1 MANQPTSGAFSVRSL
16 PPEIWSFIFDVACLD
31 DGFTAR
37 SLSLVSR
44 DLHALSEGHRYYT
57 IKISSSSQMVALERQ
72 LSESGVIAARGL
84 KTRFVSVTFPVHSAG
99 QEALSI
105 EIADIERDEK
115 ENEWKPAITTSVE
128 DLNYDSK
135 HSVVKFHYLVYGA
148 MRRLLEACSNT
159 LEVLSIY
166 QNPAFLIQFDVLV
179 PPLPRLQHLS
189 IGLSPRG
196 SWATMGDPHPMHYPS
211 LQVLRLMGWPLPG
224 GWWKRITQSIPDS
237 SDVKIIS
244 VLRLYR
250 SLGYC
255 DKKKGYHTWKFVKEN
270 FDEAALPGLLEK
282 WWVEDVNGGNGI
294 PGKEELDERHGN
306 GYQYEADDDL

>member
-1 MANQPTSGAFSVRSL
+1 MPQVQFPSSTTMINQSTSGAFSVRSL

-44 DLHALSEGHRYYT
+44 DLRALSEGHRYYT

-72 LSESGVIAARGL
+72 LSESGIITARGL
-84 KTRFVSVTFPVHSAG
+84 KTRFVSITFPVRTVEEVYPESTPGMWAPSSDSGDSDYQDLYSWDSSYPPSEAATSDSEAESDYGGSASAG
-99 QEALSI
+99 QEELSI
-105 EIADIERDEK
+105 EIVDIERDEK
-115 ENEWKPAITTSVE
+115 ENEWKPAITRSVE

-135 HSVVKFHYLVYGA
+135 HSVVKFHYIVYGA

-166 QNPAFLIQFDVLV
+166 QNPALLIQFDVLV

-211 LQVLRLMGWPLPG
+211 LQVLRLVGWPVPG
-224 GWWKRITQSIPDS
+224 GWWKRLTESIPDS

-250 SLGYC
+250 
-255 DKKKGYHTWKFVKEN
+255 
-270 FDEAALPGLLEK
+270 
-282 WWVEDVNGGNGI
+282 
-294 PGKEELDERHGN
+294 
-306 GYQYEADDDL
+306 